1 METMP
6 DDDCF
11 ALRQASRFISQIYGQ
26 HLASVGLT
34 TTQYSILDRL
44 HRHGDMTMHQLSMAM
59 VMDRTSIV
67 RALKPMQRDGL
78 LESRRDGGRESTIA
92 LMKPGVARVKK
103 ARPYWITAQ
112 SEFEER
118 FGSQRIRALRSELF
132 DLTDD

>member
-1 METMP
+1 METLP

-11 ALRQASRFISQIYGQ
+11 ALRQASRFISQMYGQ
-26 HLASVGLT
+26 HLANVGLT

-92 LMKPGVARVKK
+92 LMKAGVTRLKK
-103 ARPYWITAQ
+103 ARPYWATAQ
-112 SEFEER
+112 AEFEER